1 MGVFVRE
8 IKRESAAITTTMK
21 AAMGGKE
28 MGKGREKKGERPR
41 NRELADNGRL

>member
-21 AAMGGKE
+21 AAMGGKVE
-28 MGKGREKKGERPR
+28 GRRERPQ